1 MHVFVLMVYM
11 GYGDD
16 RTLLSEDMY
25 FHRVDLCNKVA
36 SEVVK
41 RYSTHGIEVEDRVVA
56 YCVPKYLNQVP
67 KNVY

>member
-1 MHVFVLMVYM
+1 MHVFVLMVYL

-25 FHRVDLCNKVA
+25 FYRVDLCNKEA

>member
-1 MHVFVLMVYM
+1 
-11 GYGDD
+11 
-16 RTLLSEDMY
+16 
-25 FHRVDLCNKVA
+25 VA

-67 KNVY
+67 ENVY